1 MQTLS
6 VALGERHYSVHV
18 GPGLLDRADLIVP
31 LLPRRQV
38 ALVTDTTVEPL
49 YMDRMV
55 TALISAGVAVVRI
68 VIPDGEEHKDW
79 RSLNAIFDVLLEQRC
94 GRDTTLIALGGGVV
108 GDLAGFAAA
117 CYQRGVP
124 YIQVPTTLLAQVDS
138 SVGGKTAINHPLGK
152 NMIGA
157 FHQPRMVL
165 ADTDTLRTLPKREL
179 CAGLV
184 EVIKHGLIRDA
195 AFFSWLETNLDRL
208 LACEPDALDHAIVRS
223 IAIKAEIVEKDEREQ
238 GMRALL
244 NFGHTFGHAIE
255 AGFGYGVWL
264 HGEAV
269 AAGMVLA
276 ADLSAELGYL
286 PQSDV
291 ARIRTLLQRAG
302 LPAAVKGIGPARMLA
317 LMSVDKKAKDG
328 RVPFVVLER
337 LGAAALRGDVAP
349 EVLTRTLTRLA
360 A

>member
-6 VALGERHYSVHV
+6 VALGERRYSVHV

-38 ALVTDTTVEPL
+38 ALVTNTTVEPL

-55 TALISAGVAVVRI
+55 TALASAGVAVVRI

-79 RSLNAIFDVLLEQRC
+79 RSLNAIFDVLLERRC

-179 CAGLV
+179 RAGLA

-255 AGFGYGVWL
+255 TGFGYGVWL

-302 LPAAVKGIGPARMLA
+302 LPAEVKGIGPARMQA

-337 LGAAALRGDVAP
+337 LGAAVLRGDVAP
-349 EVLTRTLTRLA
+349 EVLARTLTRLA